1 MIQLEQMK
9 GLIQMKKALPLGIM
23 DFSELRVNN
32 YFFVDKTLMIKDYL
46 DRKNKVTLITRPRR
60 FGKTLNMSMMS
71 EFFDITKDSSK
82 IFKGTKIME
91 TEYAKEM
98 NQWPTIFISFANA
111 KQNKYSIVKTI
122 KLLIRKE
129 YDRYE
134 HIFQNNMSKFD
145 QNEYQN
151 IVNELMSIDDGIL
164 DHISNALSF
173 LMERLEKYYGKK
185 VMVII
190 DEYDTP
196 FIEAHINGFYE
207 DISSGLSMLLH
218 NALKTSTS
226 LQYAMLT
233 GIQRVAKEN
242 IFSDLNNLVVCT
254 VKDEEYSQYFGFTEK
269 ETDELLKEYDLELN
283 QDVKN
288 MYNGYRFGNINI
300 YNPWS
305 IINYAQRKKMESY
318 WINTSSNNMIKN
330 SLKKVD
336 SSFGEQYEELIS
348 QGYLDT
354 LVYLETSFYEQ
365 AETGSLWGLFINAG
379 YLTIDKQ
386 IRNNYYRLVIP
397 NEEVQNEFKSL
408 TAYYLNAKDA
418 DFENLY
424 NAFETANEKL
434 FTTTYTNILETLP
447 SSFDLKDENSYHMMV
462 LGLCAWMRNIYE
474 VESNREEGLGRGDI
488 VLIAKRN
495 DIPSYVLE
503 FKYSKEECDLDQLA
517 NVAIQQI
524 IDKKYDMKLK
534 GKIIYIGLAHHKK
547 SVKVKWVN
555 RN

>member
-1 MIQLEQMK
+1 
-9 GLIQMKKALPLGIM
+9 MKKALPLGIM

-32 YFFVDKTLMIKDYL
+32 YLFVDKTLMIKDYL

-71 EFFDITKDSSK
+71 EFFDITIDSTK
-82 IFKGTKIME
+82 IFKDTKIME

-98 NQWPTIFISFANA
+98 NQWPTIYISFADA
-111 KQNKYSIVKTI
+111 KGSKKELVTYMKQ
-122 KLLIRKE
+122 KLLNE
-129 YDRYE
+129 YIKYDY
-134 HIFQNNMSKFD
+134 IFKNLNYGDEAIFNDIKDNLINFDDGDLEKVGNSLEFLMSK
-145 QNEYQN
+145 
-151 IVNELMSIDDGIL
+151 
-164 DHISNALSF
+164 
-173 LMERLEKYYGKK
+173 LEDFYHKK
-185 VMVII
+185 VMAFI

-207 DISSGLSMLLH
+207 DISGGLSMLLH
-218 NALKTSTS
+218 SALKTSTS

-233 GIQRVAKEN
+233 GIQRVGKGN
-242 IFSDLNNLVVCT
+242 IFSGLNNLVVCT

-288 MYNGYRFGNINI
+288 MYNGYHFGNINI

-354 LVYLETSFYEQ
+354 FVLLETSFYEE
-365 AETGSLWGLFINAG
+365 AEIGSLWGLFINAG

-408 TAYYLNAKDA
+408 TVYYLNAKDT
-418 DFENLY
+418 DFENL
-424 NAFETANEKL
+424 F
-434 FTTTYTNILETLP
+434 IMH
-447 SSFDLKDENSYHMMV
+447 LK
-462 LGLCAWMRNIYE
+462 
-474 VESNREEGLGRGDI
+474 
-488 VLIAKRN
+488 
-495 DIPSYVLE
+495 
-503 FKYSKEECDLDQLA
+503 
-517 NVAIQQI
+517 QQ
-524 IDKKYDMKLK
+524 MKNCLLQR
-534 GKIIYIGLAHHKK
+534 IRIF
-547 SVKVKWVN
+547 
-555 RN
+555 

>member
-9 GLIQMKKALPLGIM
+9 GLIQMKKALPLGTM
-23 DFSELRVNN
+23 DFNELRVNN
-32 YFFVDKTLMIKDYL
+32 YLFVDKTLMIKDFL
-46 DRKNKVTLITRPRR
+46 ERKNKATLITRPRR

-71 EFFDITKDSSK
+71 EFFDITKDSTK
-82 IFKGTKIME
+82 IFKDTKIME
-91 TEYAKEM
+91 TDYAKEM
-98 NQWPTIFISFANA
+98 NQWPTIFISFADA
-111 KQNKYSIVKTI
+111 KGSKKELVTYMKQ
-122 KLLIRKE
+122 KLLNE
-129 YDRYE
+129 YIKYDY
-134 HIFQNNMSKFD
+134 IFKNLNYGDEAIFNDIKDNLINFDDGDLEKVGNSLEFLMSK
-145 QNEYQN
+145 
-151 IVNELMSIDDGIL
+151 
-164 DHISNALSF
+164 
-173 LMERLEKYYGKK
+173 LEGFYHKK
-185 VMVII
+185 VMAFI

-207 DISSGLSMLLH
+207 DISGGLSMLLH
-218 NALKTSTS
+218 SALKTSTS

-233 GIQRVAKEN
+233 GIQRVGKGN
-242 IFSDLNNLVVCT
+242 IFSGLNNLVVCT

-318 WINTSSNNMIKN
+318 WINTSSNNIIKN

-354 LVYLETSFYEQ
+354 LVYLETSFYEE
-365 AETGSLWGLFINAG
+365 AEIGSLWGLFINAG

-434 FTTTYTNILETLP
+434 FTKTYTNILETLP

-503 FKYSKEECDLDQLA
+503 FKYSKEECDLNKLA

-547 SVKVKWVN
+547 SAKVKWVN
-555 RN
+555 KD

>member
-1 MIQLEQMK
+1 
-9 GLIQMKKALPLGIM
+9 
-23 DFSELRVNN
+23 
-32 YFFVDKTLMIKDYL
+32 
-46 DRKNKVTLITRPRR
+46 
-60 FGKTLNMSMMS
+60 
-71 EFFDITKDSSK
+71 
-82 IFKGTKIME
+82 
-91 TEYAKEM
+91 
-98 NQWPTIFISFANA
+98 
-111 KQNKYSIVKTI
+111 
-122 KLLIRKE
+122 
-129 YDRYE
+129 
-134 HIFQNNMSKFD
+134 MSK
-145 QNEYQN
+145 
-151 IVNELMSIDDGIL
+151 M
-164 DHISNALSF
+164 
-173 LMERLEKYYGKK
+173 EKYYHKK
-185 VMVII
+185 VMVFI

-196 FIEAHINGFYE
+196 FIEAHVNNYYSEIK
-207 DISSGLSMLLH
+207 SGLSMLLH
-218 NALKTSTS
+218 NTLKSSTS

-288 MYNGYRFGNINI
+288 MYNGYHFGNINI

-354 LVYLETSFYEQ
+354 FVLLETSFYEE
-365 AETGSLWGLFINAG
+365 AEIGSLWGLFINAG

-408 TAYYLNAKDA
+408 TAYYLNAKDT

-495 DIPSYVLE
+495 NIPSYVLE
-503 FKYSKEECDLDQLA
+503 FKYSKEECDLNKLA
-517 NVAIQQI
+517 NEAIQQI

-547 SVKVKWVN
+547 SVKVKWIN
-555 RN
+555 KN

>member
-1 MIQLEQMK
+1 M
-9 GLIQMKKALPLGIM
+9 
-23 DFSELRVNN
+23 
-32 YFFVDKTLMIKDYL
+32 
-46 DRKNKVTLITRPRR
+46 
-60 FGKTLNMSMMS
+60 
-71 EFFDITKDSSK
+71 
-82 IFKGTKIME
+82 
-91 TEYAKEM
+91 
-98 NQWPTIFISFANA
+98 
-111 KQNKYSIVKTI
+111 QNKYSIVKTI

-134 HIFQNNMSKFD
+134 YIFQDDMSKFD

-185 VMVII
+185 VMVFI

-196 FIEAHINGFYE
+196 FIEAHINGFYG
-207 DISSGLSMLLH
+207 DISGGLSMLLH
-218 NALKTSTS
+218 SALKTSAS
-226 LQYAMLT
+226 LQFAMLT
-233 GIQRVAKEN
+233 GIQRVGKGN
-242 IFSDLNNLVVCT
+242 IFSGLNNFVVCT
-254 VKDEEYSQYFGFTEK
+254 VKDDEYSQYFGFTEK

-288 MYNGYRFGNINI
+288 MYNGYHFGNINI

-354 LVYLETSFYEQ
+354 LVYLETSFYEE
-365 AETGSLWGLFINAG
+365 AEIGSLWGLFINAG

-424 NAFETANEKL
+424 NAFEMANEKL

-474 VESNREEGLGRGDI
+474 VENNREEGLGRGDI

-503 FKYSKEECDLDQLA
+503 FKYSKEECDLDKLA
-517 NVAIQQI
+517 NDAIQQI

-534 GKIIYIGLAHHKK
+534 DKIIYIGLAHHKK
-547 SVKVKWVN
+547 SVKVKWIN
-555 RN
+555 KN

>member
-32 YFFVDKTLMIKDYL
+32 YLFVDKTLMIKDYL

-71 EFFDITKDSSK
+71 EFFDITKDSTK
-82 IFKGTKIME
+82 IFKDTKIME
-91 TEYAKEM
+91 TDYAKEM
-98 NQWPTIFISFANA
+98 NQWPSIFISFADMKG
-111 KQNKYSIVKTI
+111 KQVTVVKSIKQMILNIYLEYSF
-122 KLLIRKE
+122 L
-129 YDRYE
+129 
-134 HIFQNNMSKFD
+134 FQNLKEDDEVIYQDIRHNLRNFYDGDLENIANSIAYLMSK
-145 QNEYQN
+145 
-151 IVNELMSIDDGIL
+151 M
-164 DHISNALSF
+164 
-173 LMERLEKYYGKK
+173 EKYYHKK
-185 VMVII
+185 VMVFI

-196 FIEAHINGFYE
+196 FIEAHVNNYYSEIK
-207 DISSGLSMLLH
+207 SGLSMLLH
-218 NALKTSTS
+218 NTLKSSTS

-288 MYNGYRFGNINI
+288 MYNGYHFGNINI

-354 LVYLETSFYEQ
+354 FVLLETSFYEE
-365 AETGSLWGLFINAG
+365 AEIGSLWGLFINAG

-408 TAYYLNAKDA
+408 TAYYLNAKDT

-503 FKYSKEECDLDQLA
+503 FKYSKEECDLNKLA
-517 NVAIQQI
+517 NDAIQQI

-547 SVKVKWVN
+547 SVKVKWIN
-555 RN
+555 KN